1 MSESRV
7 LSRLWK
13 IIESR
18 KDEMPEGSYTA
29 ELFSRGMQE
38 IAKKVGEEGV
48 EVAVAGLSQTD
59 DRVIYESADLMYH
72 LMVLLSARGLSWDD
86 VERELARRFPEGGE

>member
-1 MSESRV
+1 MSDSQV
-7 LSRLWK
+7 LSRLWS

-18 KDEMPEGSYTA
+18 KSEMPEGSYTA

-48 EVAVAGLSQTD
+48 EVAVAGLSQSD
-59 DRVIYESADLMYH
+59 DRVVYEAADLMYH
-72 LMVLLSARGLSWDD
+72 LLVLLSARGISWDD
-86 VERELARRFPEGGE
+86 VEDELARRFPSEG